1 MFKKLNLFSKV
12 SFAWIGL
19 MFFFAIVG
27 KLLPIADP
35 TEYFEATGAGLF
47 TPGHILG
54 TDSNGFDLLAN
65 VVVGARNSLFIAV
78 ISVGLGS
85 LIGGIL
91 GIAAGYV
98 RGKTDYVLS
107 VVFNIFLSI
116 PNLILSLVL
125 IAVLATN
132 SDPTIP
138 VPDSRRIV
146 VIIISLTIVIFPIL
160 GRITRGSTLA
170 WANSEFVIAAKSMGM
185 KDLQI
190 IKRHIIPNVLPSI
203 YAVAFLGVGI
213 VIVVEGSL
221 SLLGIGV
228 GDGISW
234 GSMLARAQGDLEF
247 APASLLVPLTFLAL
261 TVIACNQVG
270 DALRQRL
277 DNQESKL

>member
-19 MFFFAIVG
+19 MFFFAIAG

-54 TDSNGFDLLAN
+54 TDSNGFDLFAN

-185 KDLQI
+185 KDMMI
-190 IKRHIIPNVLPSI
+190 IRRHIVPNVLPSI
-203 YAVAFLGVGI
+203 YAVAFLAVGI

-228 GDGISW
+228 GNGTSW
-234 GSMLARAQGDLEF
+234 GSMLARAQGDLEY
-247 APASLLVPLTFLAL
+247 APIALFVPLAFLGL

-270 DALRQRL
+270 DALRQNL
-277 DNQESKL
+277 DSRESKL